1 MVNALS
7 ADAPEP
13 ASRRDGR
20 SQGWAWPERRRDTG
34 AAALPAGSAGSAGTG
49 SQGELVQRLF
59 VPGTERWGWEFAPP
73 EPPPSPDDPQ
83 PVWQEPA
90 AYESAARVRR
100 QRVRELPWVTAGV
113 GAVSAGG
120 WVLPV
125 VGNPVVSSSV
135 LAAGL
140 AVALIR
146 QVLGPRSR
154 LEVAR
159 ANREFSFAR
168 HQAASEAWRRRCE
181 ARERERRLQAAAE
194 QWFPLSPA
202 AGIARVDVFGG
213 SGDGW
218 ASLITTVGS
227 SLLCAG
233 GRVMVVDLS
242 EQHVAEGLAAYAETA
257 GFTVSNVELL
267 RDAPSGMLL
276 QGLTREDVAEVVASA
291 VATIRSSGNAAEQR
305 VIDADVL
312 KRVTECLDEPLTFG
326 RLAAAL
332 LVVRGHHQEA
342 SANLLNAE
350 EIRRLTAQIDIIG
363 ATERVAGA
371 LPTLSNLIELL
382 AAAELAGETGS
393 AEPAP
398 ERVARS
404 TADLTVLTST
414 SPHARRKDFVD
425 RLLFQRVVHELRVR
439 PPEGGDDVL
448 FVAGADHLGLENLE
462 AMAKQAR
469 RAGVRLVLMME
480 HLRDGVT
487 QMLGGAGNATI
498 LMRMGNPSE
507 ARAAAEFIG
516 REHKFKMSQVTQQV
530 GKSFT
535 DGRSDT
541 WSTQNSSADSSGQ
554 QSSKPKSARWYH
566 RKAGS
571 TSTSAG
577 ATVSRANSWQ
587 YTASCSDTESES
599 TSTTDTR
606 EYEFTVEPTEIQGLP
621 PTAFIMVDD
630 GPDGRRALMGDCNPG
645 ITLLPQVAND
655 PRQLPAKRR
664 A

>member
-13 ASRRDGR
+13 ASRRGGR
-20 SQGWAWPERRRDTG
+20 YRGWAWPERDIG
-34 AAALPAGSAGSAGTG
+34 AAALPAGAGG
-49 SQGELVQRLF
+49 SSELVQRLF

-73 EPPPSPDDPQ
+73 EPPASPDDPQ
-83 PVWQEPA
+83 PVWREPA

-113 GAVSAGG
+113 GAASAGG
-120 WVLPV
+120 WVMPV

-140 AVALIR
+140 AVVLVR
-146 QVLGPRSR
+146 QLLGPKSR
-154 LEVAR
+154 LDVAR

-168 HQAASEAWRRRCE
+168 HQAASQAWRRRCE
-181 ARERERRLQAAAE
+181 AREQERQRRAAAE

-202 AGIARVDVFGG
+202 TGTARVDVFGG

-227 SLLCAG
+227 SLLCSG

-257 GFTVSNVELL
+257 GLTVSNVELL
-267 RDAPSGMLL
+267 RDAPSGLLL
-276 QGLTREDVAEVVASA
+276 QGLAREDVAEVVASA
-291 VATIRSSGNAAEQR
+291 VATIRSSGDAAEQR

-312 KRVTECLDEPLTFG
+312 KRVTECMDEPLTFA

-332 LVVRGHHQEA
+332 LVVRGLHQEA
-342 SANLLNAE
+342 DLLNAQ
-350 EIRRLTAQIDIIG
+350 EIRRLTAQIDIVG
-363 ATERVAGA
+363 ATDRVANA

-382 AAAELAGETGS
+382 AAVEPAGETGS
-393 AEPAP
+393 GT
-398 ERVARS
+398 ERVAGA

-414 SPHARRKDFVD
+414 SLHARRKDFAD

-439 PPEGGDDVL
+439 PPQGGNDML

-462 AMAKQAR
+462 ALAKQAR

-480 HLRDGVT
+480 HLRDGMT

-498 LMRMGNPSE
+498 LMRMGNPAE
-507 ARAAAEFIG
+507 ARAAAEFVG

-541 WSTQNSSADSSGQ
+541 WSTQNGSSDSSGW
-554 QSSKPKSARWYH
+554 QSSKPRSARWYH

-571 TSTSAG
+571 SGTSAG
-577 ATVSRANSWQ
+577 ATVSRSNSWQ
-587 YTASCSDTESES
+587 YTASCSDTETES

-621 PTAFIMVDD
+621 PTAFILVDV
-630 GPDGRRALMGDCNPG
+630 GPDGRRVLMGDCNPG
-645 ITLLPQVAND
+645 ITLLPQVANG